1 MKLDLLQS
9 LRDTLRYKLLLLVLL
24 PIFLVI
30 PLILFLAGHWG
41 QRFGYDQLYRKV
53 STDLAV
59 AHHAFETFQQT
70 NLQHVGR
77 LAESYAFRTS
87 FYEGNK
93 SSLQGQLEDLKKTHN
108 LAFIHI
114 TDARGRWLYEGSG
127 SRQSRSSPLTQQAMQ
142 ARPVS
147 GIEIFSRKDLFAE
160 NLLLAQRMELPL
172 LETPFALP
180 SEREQEDRAMMLRVV
195 YPIHDLLVDEVVA
208 VIDAGIPLNNNFHL
222 VDTIRDL
229 AYSEGS
235 LMEGSIGTVT
245 IFLDDVRIST
255 NVPLA
260 KGERAL
266 GTRVSELVRNHVLG
280 DGNNWID
287 RAFVVNDWYISA
299 YEPIINVDGKRVGML
314 YAGFLEAPFRQ
325 QINTAIQWLL
335 AIFAGVML
343 LAAYWAVCGAKSI
356 FHPVEVISQVVRDTQ
371 QGKHTRIG
379 HMNSNDELGEL
390 AIQFDAMLDLIHE
403 REEEIR
409 KSGEELENKVDKRT
423 QELQQKNEALEET
436 IDLLKETREQL
447 LMSKKLAALGE
458 LTAGI
463 AHELNN
469 PTAVILG
476 NMEVLMDELGSH
488 LEPARFEAELIIQQ
502 VDRIRSII
510 NNLMQY
516 SRGTEMGGE
525 TEMVDCHQLLQ
536 DTLVL
541 VRHLLD
547 QKQIKVSLELKANTS
562 ITINRQ
568 ELQQVLINLCVNA
581 IQAMEKKGQLILF
594 TRDWDGHGVVIGVQD
609 DGHGIEESNKD
620 KVFDPF
626 FSTKGNDGTGLGLS
640 VSYGLI
646 RRYGGNISVTSTP
659 GVGAMFE
666 VWLLSTPSV
675 NDSEQEQEIDYLLEQ
690 RH

>member
-1 MKLDLLQS
+1 MKTDLLRS

-41 QRFGYDQLYRKV
+41 QRFGYEQLYHKV
-53 STDLAV
+53 NTDLAV
-59 AHHAFETFQQT
+59 AHHAFETFHQS
-70 NLQHVGR
+70 NLQNIGR

-93 SSLQGQLEDLKKTHN
+93 SSLQRQLDDLKKAHD

-114 TDARGRWLYEGSG
+114 TDAKGRWLYENSG
-127 SRQSRSSPLTQQAMQ
+127 SRQSRLSSLTQQAME
-142 ARPVS
+142 AKPAS
-147 GIEIFSRKDLFAE
+147 GIEIFSRNDLITE
-160 NLLLAQRMELPL
+160 NPLLAQRVELPL
-172 LETPFALP
+172 LETPHAIP
-180 SEREQEDRAMMLRVV
+180 SVRKQEDRAMMLRVI
-195 YPIHDLLVDEVVA
+195 YPIHDLLVDDVVA
-208 VIDAGIPLNNNFHL
+208 VIDAGILLNNNFHL

-255 NVPLA
+255 NVPRS

-266 GTRVSELVRNHVLG
+266 GTRVSALVRNHVLG
-280 DGNNWID
+280 EGNNWID

-299 YEPIINVDGKRVGML
+299 YEPIIAVSGERVGML
-314 YAGFLEAPFRQ
+314 YAGFLEAPFRE
-325 QINTAIQWLL
+325 QINTAIQLL
-335 AIFAGVML
+335 LVIFVGVML
-343 LAAYWAVCGAKSI
+343 LSAYWAVRGAKSI
-356 FHPVEVISQVVRDTQ
+356 FHPVEAITQVVRDTQ
-371 QGKHTRIG
+371 QGKDTRIG
-379 HMNSNDELGEL
+379 DMNSHDELGEL

-409 KSGEELENKVDKRT
+409 KAGEELEHKVDERT
-423 QELQQKNEALEET
+423 QELQKKNAALKET
-436 IDLLKETREQL
+436 IHLLKETREQL

-476 NMEVLMDELGSH
+476 NMEVLMDELGSN
-488 LEPARFEAELIIQQ
+488 LDPARFEADLIIEQ

-516 SRGTEMGGE
+516 SRRTEIVGE
-525 TEMVDCHQLLQ
+525 TEQVDCNKLLQ

-547 QKQIKVSLELKANTS
+547 RKQITVSLELGARKP
-562 ITINRQ
+562 IMINRQ

-581 IQAMEKKGQLILF
+581 IQAISKKGCLILS
-594 TRDWDGHGVVIGVQD
+594 TKEWDERGVVIGVQD
-609 DGHGIEESNKD
+609 NGRGIEESNKD
-620 KVFDPF
+620 KLFDPF

-646 RRYGGNISVTSTP
+646 RRYGGNISVTSSL
-659 GVGAMFE
+659 GEGSLFE
-666 VWLLSTPSV
+666 VWLLNNPIVDERS
-675 NDSEQEQEIDYLLEQ
+675 QELAFDDLLENS
-690 RH
+690 H

>member
-1 MKLDLLQS
+1 MKLDLLKS

-30 PLILFLAGHWG
+30 PIILFLAGHWG
-41 QRFGYDQLYRKV
+41 QRFGYEQLYHKV
-53 STDLAV
+53 NTDLAV
-59 AHHAFETFQQT
+59 AHHAFENFKQSH
-70 NLQHVGR
+70 LQVIGR
-77 LAESYAFRTS
+77 LAESYDFRTS

-93 SSLQGQLEDLKKTHN
+93 SSLQAQLEELKKDYN

-114 TDARGRWLYEGSG
+114 TDAQGRWLYEDKG
-127 SRQSRSSPLTQQAMQ
+127 SRNSHRSLLTQQAIS
-142 ARPVS
+142 AKAVS
-147 GIEIFSRKDLFAE
+147 AIEIFSREDLLIE
-160 NLLLAQRMELPL
+160 NPLLAQRVELPL
-172 LETPFALP
+172 LQTPYAIP
-180 SEREQEDRAMMLRVV
+180 STREREDRAMMLRVV

-208 VIDAGIPLNNNFHL
+208 VIDAGILINNNFQL

-229 AYSEGS
+229 AYSPGS

-255 NVPLA
+255 NVPLS

-266 GTRVSELVRNHVLG
+266 GTRVSALVRKHVLD

-299 YEPIINVDGKRVGML
+299 YEPIIDAEGKRVGML

-325 QINTAIQWLL
+325 QINTAIHTLL
-335 AIFAGVML
+335 AIFAMVML
-343 LAAYWAVCGAKSI
+343 LAGYWAVRGAKSI
-356 FHPVEVISQVVRDTQ
+356 FHPVEAITQVVRDTQ
-371 QGKHTRIG
+371 QGRDTRIG
-379 HMNSNDELGEL
+379 DMNSHDELGEL
-390 AIQFDAMLDLIHE
+390 AVQFDAMLDLIHE
-403 REEEIR
+403 REEQIR
-409 KSGEELENKVDKRT
+409 KAGEELEHKVDKRT
-423 QELQQKNEALEET
+423 LELQQKNSALQET
-436 IDLLKETREQL
+436 IHLLKETREQL

-476 NMEVLMDELGSH
+476 NMEVLMDELGSN
-488 LEPARFEAELIIQQ
+488 LEPARFEADLIIEQ

-516 SRGTEMGGE
+516 SRHTEIGGD
-525 TEMVDCHQLLQ
+525 TEMVDCNKLLQ

-541 VRHLLD
+541 VRHQLD
-547 QKQIKVSLELKANTS
+547 RKQIKVNLELNSTTL

-581 IQAMEKKGQLILF
+581 IQAIEKKGQLCLS
-594 TRDWDGHGVVIGVQD
+594 TREWDGRGVVIAVEDNGA
-609 DGHGIEESNKD
+609 GIEESNKD
-620 KVFDPF
+620 KLFDPF

-646 RRYGGNISVTSTP
+646 RRYGGNISVESTL
-659 GVGAMFE
+659 GVGSLFE
-666 VWLLSTPSV
+666 IWLLSNPVINDNEHEQALEEILQNTP
-675 NDSEQEQEIDYLLEQ
+675 
-690 RH
+690 